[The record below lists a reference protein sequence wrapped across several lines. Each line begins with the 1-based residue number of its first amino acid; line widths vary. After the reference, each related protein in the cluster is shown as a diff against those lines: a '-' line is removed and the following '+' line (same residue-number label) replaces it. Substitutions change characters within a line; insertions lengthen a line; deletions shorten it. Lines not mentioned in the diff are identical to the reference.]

1 MRQREY
7 HLHYQELK
15 TALAEL
21 TASEPLL
28 PLLGK
33 RTETR
38 ADAAHSWRV
47 VMHQLLAAAQTRA
60 LVGQV

>member
-1 MRQREY
+1 MHAQK
-7 HLHYQELK
+7 LV
-15 TALAEL
+15 EL
-21 TASEPLL
+21 TATEPLL

-38 ADAAHSWRV
+38 ADASHSWRV

-60 LVGQV
+60 LVG

>member
-1 MRQREY
+1 MHAQK
-7 HLHYQELK
+7 LV
-15 TALAEL
+15 EL

-47 VMHQLLAAAQTRA
+47 VMHKLLATAQTRA
-60 LVGQV
+60 LVGQI